1 MMKIRVDIS
10 MMPQVKAAVGRKIID
25 VDFEG
30 ENLSD
35 LINHIVSRYGKKA
48 AAAMFDEKGEVD
60 PVIKVVLN
68 GENFVVREQFA
79 ATTLK
84 NGDEVKIMA
93 FFAGG

>member
-1 MMKIRVDIS
+1 MKIRVDIS
-10 MMPQVKAAVGRKIID
+10 MMPQVKAAVGKKTLE

-30 ENLSD
+30 RSISD
-35 LINHIVSRYGKKA
+35 LIGHIVERYGKKA

-68 GENFVVREQFA
+68 GENFIVREQFA

>member
-1 MMKIRVDIS
+1 MKIHLDIS
-10 MMPQVKAAVGRKIID
+10 MMPQVRAAVGKKTLD

-30 ENLSD
+30 ENISN
-35 LINHIVSRYGKKA
+35 LIDHIVGRYGKRA
-48 AAAMFDEKGEVD
+48 AEAMFNEKGEVD
-60 PVIKVVLN
+60 PVIKVILN
-68 GENFVVREQFA
+68 GENFIVREQFA